1 MKNIIKNRTDF
12 QQIAQINADLSH
24 LICPNQRNLREKFV
38 GFFLFLS
45 LFTFSQDIPYRD
57 QYIGLN
63 AGLNISLGTH
73 FQRVGVVL
81 NAAYVNDHFQA
92 NAETRFYFS
101 VRSLGP
107 QKKHRECVT
116 SLGILYGYG
125 KQNSW
130 YNPFYNSV
138 SNQTGYKYAVGYSY
152 NAYWNKIK
160 TSQRTGIVALQFDRI
175 TIVSEND
182 LLAPPSLDKFRTA
195 GFLIQYQQDSL
206 IQAAINLSM
215 WTGKMGFQTP
225 SADPHFRF
233 GCYMDTVGSIYPN
246 YSHGLMSGQFKYY
259 LGYGQNAQANIGID
273 AEQVRNVVQNK
284 IIHDMRFLP
293 KSWIKHKNCHIPMLD
308 ETGNQYLYL
317 EEQKIRPAK
326 FYFNVGGNEGIFY

>member
-1 MKNIIKNRTDF
+1 MCWFRPLN
-12 QQIAQINADLSH
+12 LSKGCVT
-24 LICPNQRNLREKFV
+24 I
-38 GFFLFLS
+38 LFLILLS
-45 LFTFSQDIPYRD
+45 SSFSQDIPYRD
-57 QYIGLN
+57 QNINLN

-92 NAETRFYFS
+92 NAETRFYFNL
-101 VRSLGP
+101 RSLGLR
-107 QKKHRECVT
+107 KKHGEITT
-116 SLGILYGYG
+116 SLGVLYGYG
-125 KQNSW
+125 KRNTW

-138 SNQTGYKYAVGYSY
+138 SNQTGYKYAVAYSY
-152 NAYWNKIK
+152 NAYWNKIR
-160 TSQRTGIVALQFDRI
+160 TSQRTGIVALQFDKI
-175 TIVSEND
+175 TIINEND
-182 LLAPPSLDKFRTA
+182 LWAPPSLDKFRTA
-195 GFLIQYQQDSL
+195 GFLIQFQHDSL
-206 IQAAINLSM
+206 FQAAINFSM

-225 SADPHFRF
+225 STDAHFRF

-284 IIHDMRFLP
+284 MIHDMRFLP
-293 KSWIKHKNCHIPMLD
+293 KSWIKNKNCHIPMLD
-308 ETGNQYLYL
+308 DKGNQYLYR
-317 EEQKIRPAK
+317 EDQKIRPAK